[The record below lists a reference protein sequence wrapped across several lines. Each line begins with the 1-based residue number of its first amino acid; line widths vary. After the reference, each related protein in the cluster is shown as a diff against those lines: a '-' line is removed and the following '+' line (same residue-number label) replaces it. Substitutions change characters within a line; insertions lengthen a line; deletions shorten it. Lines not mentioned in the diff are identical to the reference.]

1 MYNFKRVKPYVFYRV
16 MKSPLTGLIRLLF
29 KLQVHG
35 RENLP
40 AKAGGVIIACNHLHA
55 IDPGFLVAAT
65 GLRWRF
71 MAKEELFGSAVMRWL
86 CTHFNAFPVRR
97 GVVVDRS
104 AIDFAAAVLRDG
116 RAGLGIFPEGTRSV
130 DGKLLPG
137 KHGAAVLARKTG
149 ADVLPCSL
157 YWEGKLRRGT
167 RVTVRIGEVIPCAQ
181 LGMGQAPNKRENKA
195 ATAKIMAAIERLWAQ
210 GHADNTQN

>member
-1 MYNFKRVKPYVFYRV
+1 MFKFNRVKPYAFYGV
-16 MKSPLTGLIRLLF
+16 MKYPLAGLVRLLF
-29 KLQVHG
+29 KLEVHG

-65 GLRWRF
+65 KMRWRF
-71 MAKEELFGSAVMRWL
+71 MAKQELFESGKSRWA

-97 GVVVDRS
+97 SVVVDRP
-104 AIDFAAAVLRDG
+104 AIDFAANVLQDG
-116 RAGLGIFPEGTRSV
+116 RAGLGIFPEGTRSA

-149 ADVLPCSL
+149 SAVLPCSL
-157 YWEGKLRRGT
+157 YWDGKLRRGT
-167 RVTVRIGEVIPCAQ
+167 RVTVRIGEMIPFAQ
-181 LGMGQAPNKRENKA
+181 LGMGQAPNKRENAA
-195 ATAKIMAAIERLWAQ
+195 ATAKIMAVIGELRAQ
-210 GHADNTQN
+210 GHG